1 MRILL
6 TATASYAPPRGGATR
21 SNLAWLGYLA
31 AAGHGCRVVCGA
43 SGEGA
48 PFRRHESIEL
58 IEVADPAQRVQTLR
72 RQIAEFQPDWVLVS
86 SEDLG
91 HALLREAH
99 HSAEG
104 RVVYLAHTPQ
114 FFPFGPAS
122 WNPDR
127 QAAET
132 VARSAGIVVIGRSMA
147 AYVERD
153 LGRAAVV
160 IHPPIYG
167 AGPFAN
173 LANFARGLVAM
184 INPCAVKGVSLFLET
199 ARRLPGIRFGATPG
213 WGTTAADLRA
223 LVGLPNMEILPNP
236 AAIDDLLRG
245 TRVLLMPSLWYEGF
259 GLIVMEAMLRGI
271 PVVASDSGGLPEAK
285 QGTGYVIPVAGIE
298 RYLPVFDEQGMP
310 EPVTRRNDAAPWA
323 AAVQELLS
331 DAAAYARESEA
342 ARAAGRRFV
351 ATLDGGAMERFLLS
365 PAAGKRMPT
374 PPETASIESLSPER
388 RALLL
393 ERLRRREMD
402 R

>member
-1 MRILL
+1 
-6 TATASYAPPRGGATR
+6 
-21 SNLAWLGYLA
+21 
-31 AAGHGCRVVCGA
+31 
-43 SGEGA
+43 
-48 PFRRHESIEL
+48 
-58 IEVADPAQRVQTLR
+58 
-72 RQIAEFQPDWVLVS
+72 
-86 SEDLG
+86 
-91 HALLREAH
+91 
-99 HSAEG
+99 
-104 RVVYLAHTPQ
+104 
-114 FFPFGPAS
+114 
-122 WNPDR
+122 
-127 QAAET
+127 
-132 VARSAGIVVIGRSMA
+132 
-147 AYVERD
+147 
-153 LGRAAVV
+153 
-160 IHPPIYG
+160 
-167 AGPFAN
+167 
-173 LANFARGLVAM
+173 
-184 INPCAVKGVSLFLET
+184 
-199 ARRLPGIRFGATPG
+199 
-213 WGTTAADLRA
+213 
-223 LVGLPNMEILPNP
+223 
-236 AAIDDLLRG
+236 
-245 TRVLLMPSLWYEGF
+245 
-259 GLIVMEAMLRGI
+259 MEAMLRGI